1 MLPNPKLK
9 RVKKVG
15 SALYHLL
22 SWEGEDS
29 ASQWVNEDFF
39 KLLGED
45 GEIVSALEDTNTCNT
60 RKSRD
65 KVYQIIALINN

>member
-1 MLPNPKLK
+1 M
-9 RVKKVG
+9 
-15 SALYHLL
+15 L
-22 SWEGEDS
+22 SWEGEES
-29 ASQWVNEDFF
+29 AAQWVNEDFF

-65 KVYQIIALINN
+65 KVFQIIALTY